1 MNTILEL
8 HPYMVQKEIL
18 YTHISATKK
27 EGICYQIAYET
38 FAVGLTLNNTNIMDT
53 SKGSKDG
60 NLLGKC
66 LMENRNEL

>member
-1 MNTILEL
+1 MQ
-8 HPYMVQKEIL
+8 QK
-18 YTHISATKK
+18 K
-27 EGICYQIAYET
+27 GIWYQIAYET